1 MKGFTKTQK
10 RELFMLAK
18 RAKEEG
24 ETLCEVFESFA
35 KKYGKASGSVRNFY
49 YKSVSLGEAGNL
61 AAKKLVPF
69 TKSEEAELIKR
80 VISER
85 KNAGSLRRA
94 LLNIANGDPVLALR
108 YQNKFANLLKKQ
120 RQAIMREVMLQH
132 EYGEKGYNP
141 YAIRQERAQKNKLKR
156 EIHDLVA
163 TINQKCEKEGQEL
176 RAKLAE
182 YEKLIGTLNEET
194 PGSSLLYDY
203 FKGNK
208 KYSSN

>member
-10 RELFMLAK
+10 KELFTLAK
-18 RAKEEG
+18 KAKEEG
-24 ETLCEVFESFA
+24 ETLCEVFENFA

-49 YKSVSLGEAGNL
+49 YKCVSLGEAEGL
-61 AAKKLVPF
+61 KAKSLVPF
-69 TKSEEAELIKR
+69 SHDDEADLIKR

-85 KNAGSLRRA
+85 KNTGSLRRA

-120 RQAIMREVMLQH
+120 RQAVMREVMLQH
-132 EYGEKGYNP
+132 AHGGKNFNP
-141 YAIRQERAQKNKLKR
+141 YVVRLEREKRVKLKR
-156 EIHDLVA
+156 EIQELI
-163 TINQKCEKEGQEL
+163 TQINQKCEKEGQTL
-176 RAKLAE
+176 RKKLAE
-182 YEKLIGTLNEET
+182 YEKLSGF
-194 PGSSLLYDY
+194 SSDEPQSSNLLYEY